1 MFGKLLFIAG
11 LVSAGLLLL
20 LLNLTTPSSA
30 GAFGIFAIFL
40 LGYVVVMV
48 VTTYGLWFVAKL
60 LVRFGGRVA
69 FLRRTSHVMTLR
81 RSYYYASVIALAPVI
96 IVSLQS
102 VGSVGLYEVVL
113 VVLFVALGCL
123 YVAKRIR

>member
-40 LGYVVVMV
+40 LGYIVVMV
-48 VTTYGLWFVAKL
+48 VTTYCLWFLTKL
-60 LVRFGGRVA
+60 LVRVSSRMA
-69 FLRRTSHVMTLR
+69 PLHRTNQAMPLRRA
-81 RSYYYASVIALAPVI
+81 YYYASVIALAPVI

-102 VGSVGLYEVVL
+102 VGSIGLYEVVL
-113 VVLFVALGCL
+113 VILFVALGCL

>member
-20 LLNLTTPSSA
+20 LLNLTTPSNA

-48 VTTYGLWFVAKL
+48 VTTYCLWFLTKM
-60 LVRFGGRVA
+60 LVRFSSQVA
-69 FLRRTSHVMTLR
+69 FLRRTHPAMTLR

-102 VGSVGLYEVVL
+102 VGNIGLYEIVL
-113 VVLFVALGCL
+113 VILFVALGCL

>member
-1 MFGKLLFIAG
+1 MFGKILFITG

-20 LLNLTTPSSA
+20 VLNLTTPSSA
-30 GAFGIFAIFL
+30 GAFGIFALFL
-40 LGYVVVMV
+40 LGYILMMTL
-48 VTTYGLWFVAKL
+48 TTYGLWLFAKAL
-60 LVRFGGRVA
+60 GRFGGRTGV
-69 FLRRTSHVMTLR
+69 LRRTVHPITLR

-102 VGSVGLYEVVL
+102 VGTVGLYELVLVALFVVL
-113 VVLFVALGCL
+113 GCV